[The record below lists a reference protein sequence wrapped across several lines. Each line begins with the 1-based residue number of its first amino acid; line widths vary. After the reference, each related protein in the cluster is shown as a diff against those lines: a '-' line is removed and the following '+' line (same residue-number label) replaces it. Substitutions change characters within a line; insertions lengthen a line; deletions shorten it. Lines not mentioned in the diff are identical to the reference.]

1 MFIVVIVIRRGPF
14 VGNQSARVICRQLI
28 IIKALVGDGPAVEV
42 ARCGVAGGEK
52 MGRQIYVTIL
62 RRPGGFGGTCRGA
75 AVLLSTR

>member
-52 MGRQIYVTIL
+52 MGR
-62 RRPGGFGGTCRGA
+62 
-75 AVLLSTR
+75 